1 MLPGTDWRAPPELR
15 SARTLRDTRFRFAR
29 TQPARRIGQE
39 VGGRWFSGNGP
50 PTNGA
55 CGQGRKGRARHMRYR
70 STSGKAPLTSLRGA
84 VLRGLAPDG
93 GLYMPVEIA
102 RHSPEELEEFRR
114 LPFTE
119 VCFRVVRPFATP
131 DVPEEMLWQIVAE
144 SINFPVKLVS
154 LSPGLHILEL
164 FHGPTLAFKDFGA
177 RFMARLMGYFVRG
190 ESRPLTVLVATS
202 GDTGSAVAHGF
213 LGVRGIRVVILYPSK
228 RISEAQEKQFTTLG
242 ENITALEVAGS
253 FDDCQRLVKQAFTDA
268 ELNKRTFLTSAN
280 SINIGRLLPQMF
292 YHVAAYRQM
301 PVASVPLV
309 VSVPSGNL
317 GNLTAGI
324 FAKRIGLPV
333 VMFVAAT
340 NANDVVPEYLS
351 SGEFHPRPATQTLSN
366 AMDVGNPNNFPR
378 LLDLCRGRL
387 ELVRREIWGHAAT
400 DDETLQEMK
409 SIHDRFGYIADPH
422 TAVGVLGWE
431 AYKRANCEPAQ
442 GLVLA
447 TAHPAKFADVVM
459 RAIGTA
465 PPLPDRLVACLKREK
480 LSLPMTNAYD
490 DFKQFL
496 DANKG

>member
-1 MLPGTDWRAPPELR
+1 L
-15 SARTLRDTRFRFAR
+15 
-29 TQPARRIGQE
+29 
-39 VGGRWFSGNGP
+39 
-50 PTNGA
+50 
-55 CGQGRKGRARHMRYR
+55 RYR
-70 STSGKAPLTSLRGA
+70 STSREAPLTSLRGA

-93 GLYMPVEIA
+93 GLYMPAEIA
-102 RHSPEELEEFRR
+102 RHSAEELEEFRG

-119 VCFRVVRPFATP
+119 VCFRVARPFATP
-131 DVPEEMLWQIVAE
+131 DVPEEVLWQIVSEA
-144 SINFPVKLVS
+144 INFPINLVS

-190 ESRPLTVLVATS
+190 ETRPLTVLVATS

-213 LGVRGIRVVILYPSK
+213 LRVPGIRVVILYPSK

-242 ENITALEVAGS
+242 ENITALEVAGT

-268 ELNKRTFLTSAN
+268 ELNKRAWLTSAN

-292 YHVAAYRQM
+292 YHVAAYRQL
-301 PVASVPLV
+301 PVASVPLI
-309 VSVPSGNL
+309 VSVPSGNF

-333 VMFVAAT
+333 AKYVAST
-340 NANDVVPEYLS
+340 NANDVVPEYLR
-351 SGEFHPRPATQTLSN
+351 SGKFHPRAAQSTYSN

-378 LLDLCRGRL
+378 LLDLCRNRL
-387 ELVRREIWGHAAT
+387 EYVQKEIWGHGAT
-400 DDETLQEMK
+400 DEETLAEMK
-409 SIHDRFGYIADPH
+409 LLHEKFGYIADPH

-431 AYKRANCEPAQ
+431 AYKREHPEPAQ

-459 RAIGTA
+459 KAIGTA
-465 PPLPDRLVACLKREK
+465 PPLPDRLAAYLKRSK
-480 LSLPMTNAYD
+480 LSLPISSSYD

-496 DANKG
+496 MTG

>member
-1 MLPGTDWRAPPELR
+1 
-15 SARTLRDTRFRFAR
+15 
-29 TQPARRIGQE
+29 
-39 VGGRWFSGNGP
+39 
-50 PTNGA
+50 
-55 CGQGRKGRARHMRYR
+55 
-70 STSGKAPLTSLRGA
+70 

-93 GLYMPVEIA
+93 GLYLPVEIA
-102 RHSPEELEEFRR
+102 RHSAEELEVFRG

-131 DVPEEMLWQIVAE
+131 DVPEEVLWQIVSEA
-144 SINFPVKLVS
+144 INFPVKMVS

-190 ESRPLTVLVATS
+190 ETRPLTVLVATS

-213 LGVRGIRVVILYPSK
+213 LQVPGIRVVILYPSK

-242 ENITALEVAGS
+242 ENITALEVAGT
-253 FDDCQRLVKQAFTDA
+253 FDDCQRLVKQAFSDE
-268 ELNKRTFLTSAN
+268 ELNKRTWLTSAN

-292 YHVAAYRQM
+292 YHVAAYRQL
-301 PVASVPLV
+301 PVASVPLI
-309 VSVPSGNL
+309 VSVPSGNF

-333 VMFVAAT
+333 AMYIAST
-340 NANDVVPEYLS
+340 NANDVVPEYLRT
-351 SGEFHPRPATQTLSN
+351 GEFHPRAAQATYSN

-378 LLDLCRGRL
+378 LLDLCRNRL
-387 ELVRREIWGHAAT
+387 EYVQKEIWGHGAT
-400 DDETLQEMK
+400 DEETLAAMK
-409 SIHDRFGYIADPH
+409 MLHEKFGYIADPH

-431 AYKRANCEPAQ
+431 AYKSQHPEPAQ

-447 TAHPAKFADVVM
+447 TAHPAKFAEVVM
-459 RAIGTA
+459 KAIGTA
-465 PPLPDRLVACLKREK
+465 PPLPDRLAAYLKRDK
-480 LSLPMTNAYD
+480 LSLPISSSYD

-496 DANKG
+496 LTQ

>member
-1 MLPGTDWRAPPELR
+1 M
-15 SARTLRDTRFRFAR
+15 
-29 TQPARRIGQE
+29 
-39 VGGRWFSGNGP
+39 
-50 PTNGA
+50 
-55 CGQGRKGRARHMRYR
+55 
-70 STSGKAPLTSLRGA
+70 TSLRGA

-102 RHSPEELEEFRR
+102 RHSPEELEEFRK

-119 VCFRVVRPFATP
+119 VCFRVVKPFATP
-131 DVPEEMLWQIVAE
+131 DVPEEVLWQTVSEA
-144 SINFPVKLVS
+144 INFPVKLVS

-213 LGVRGIRVVILYPSK
+213 LGVPGIRVVILYPSK

-242 ENITALEVAGS
+242 ENITALEVAGT
-253 FDDCQRLVKQAFTDA
+253 FDDCQRLVKQAFSDA
-268 ELNKRTFLTSAN
+268 ELNKTAFLTSAN

-292 YHVAAYRQM
+292 YHVAAYRQL
-301 PVASVPLV
+301 PVASVPLI
-309 VSVPSGNL
+309 VSVPSGNF

-333 VMFVAAT
+333 AKFIAST
-340 NANDVVPEYLS
+340 NINDVVPQYLR
-351 SGEFHPRPATQTLSN
+351 SGQFCPRPATATYSN

-387 ELVRREIWGHAAT
+387 EYMQKEIWGHAAT
-400 DDETLQEMK
+400 DQETLCEMK
-409 SIHDRFGYIADPH
+409 AVHERFGYLPDPH
-422 TAVGVLGWE
+422 TAVGVFCWE
-431 AYKRANCEPAQ
+431 AYKLEHAEPAQ

-447 TAHPAKFADVVM
+447 TAHPAKFADVV
-459 RAIGTA
+459 RKAIGTA
-465 PPLPDRLVACLKREK
+465 PSLPDRLAGYLNREK
-480 LSLPMTNAYD
+480 LSLPMSSTYD

-496 DANKG
+496 LAH

>member
-1 MLPGTDWRAPPELR
+1 
-15 SARTLRDTRFRFAR
+15 
-29 TQPARRIGQE
+29 
-39 VGGRWFSGNGP
+39 V
-50 PTNGA
+50 
-55 CGQGRKGRARHMRYR
+55 RYR
-70 STSGKAPLTSLRGA
+70 STSREAPLTSLRGA

-102 RHSPEELEEFRR
+102 RHSPEELEEFRG

-119 VCFRVVRPFATP
+119 VCFRVAKPFATP
-131 DVPEEMLWQIVAE
+131 DVPEEVLWQVVSEA
-144 SINFPVKLVS
+144 INFPVNLVS

-190 ESRPLTVLVATS
+190 ETRPLTVLVATS

-213 LGVRGIRVVILYPSK
+213 LGVPGIRVVILYPSK

-242 ENITALEVAGS
+242 ENITALEVAGT
-253 FDDCQRLVKQAFTDA
+253 FDDCQRLVKQAFSDV
-268 ELNKRTFLTSAN
+268 ELNKRAFVTSAN

-292 YHVAAYRQM
+292 YHVAAYRQL
-301 PVASVPLV
+301 PVASVPLI
-309 VSVPSGNL
+309 VSVPSGNF

-333 VMFVAAT
+333 TRFVAST
-340 NANDVVPEYLS
+340 NANDVVPEYLRD
-351 SGEFHPRPATQTLSN
+351 GEFRPRAATPTYSN

-378 LLDLCRGRL
+378 LLDLCRNRL
-387 ELVRREIWGHAAT
+387 EYMQKEIWGHRAT
-400 DDETLQEMK
+400 DEQTLREMK
-409 SIHDRFGYIADPH
+409 AIHDRFGYIADPH
-422 TAVGVLGWE
+422 TTVGILGWE
-431 AYKRANCEPAQ
+431 AYKLEHSEPAQ

-459 RAIGTA
+459 KAIGIA
-465 PPLPDRLVACLKREK
+465 PPLPDRLAAYLRREK
-480 LSLPMTNAYD
+480 LSLPMSSAYD

-496 DANKG
+496 LAH

>member
-1 MLPGTDWRAPPELR
+1 VRDER
-15 SARTLRDTRFRFAR
+15 SSL
-29 TQPARRIGQE
+29 
-39 VGGRWFSGNGP
+39 
-50 PTNGA
+50 
-55 CGQGRKGRARHMRYR
+55 RYR
-70 STSGKAPLTSLRGA
+70 STSREAPLTSLRGA

-102 RHSPEELEEFRR
+102 RHSPEELEEFRK

-119 VCFRVVRPFATP
+119 VCFRVARPFATP
-131 DVPEEMLWQIVAE
+131 DVPEEVLWQVVSE
-144 SINFPVKLVS
+144 TINFPVKLIS

-190 ESRPLTVLVATS
+190 ETRPLTVLVATS

-213 LGVRGIRVVILYPSK
+213 LRVPGIRVVILYPSK

-242 ENITALEVAGS
+242 ENITALEVAGT

-268 ELNKRTFLTSAN
+268 ELNKRMLLTSAN

-292 YHVAAYRQM
+292 YHVAAYRQL
-301 PVASVPLV
+301 PVASVPLI
-309 VSVPSGNL
+309 VSVPSGNF

-333 VMFVAAT
+333 AKYVAST
-340 NANDVVPEYLS
+340 NANDVVPEYLR
-351 SGEFHPRPATQTLSN
+351 SGEFHPRAAQATYSN

-378 LLDLCRGRL
+378 LLDLCRNRL
-387 ELVRREIWGHAAT
+387 EYVQKEIWGHGAT
-400 DDETLQEMK
+400 DAETLEAMK
-409 SIHDRFGYIADPH
+409 MLYEKFGYVADPH

-431 AYKRANCEPAQ
+431 AYKSQHPEPAQ

-447 TAHPAKFADVVM
+447 TAHPAKFAEVVM
-459 RAIGTA
+459 KAIGTA
-465 PPLPDRLVACLKREK
+465 PPLPDRLAAYLKREK
-480 LSLPMTNAYD
+480 LSLPLSNAYD
-490 DFKQFL
+490 DFKEFL
-496 DANKG
+496 LAQ

>member
-1 MLPGTDWRAPPELR
+1 L
-15 SARTLRDTRFRFAR
+15 
-29 TQPARRIGQE
+29 
-39 VGGRWFSGNGP
+39 
-50 PTNGA
+50 
-55 CGQGRKGRARHMRYR
+55 RYR
-70 STSGKAPLTSLRGA
+70 STSREAPLTSLRGA

-93 GLYMPVEIA
+93 GLYMPAEIA
-102 RHSPEELEEFRR
+102 RHSPEELEEFRG

-119 VCFRVVRPFATP
+119 VCFRVARPFATP
-131 DVPEEMLWQIVAE
+131 DVPEEVLWQIVSEA
-144 SINFPVKLVS
+144 INFPVNLVS

-190 ESRPLTVLVATS
+190 ETRPLTVLVATS

-213 LGVRGIRVVILYPSK
+213 LRVPGIRVVILYPSK

-242 ENITALEVAGS
+242 ENITALEVAGT
-253 FDDCQRLVKQAFTDA
+253 FDDCQRLVKQAFTDPA
-268 ELNKRTFLTSAN
+268 LNKRVWLTSAN

-292 YHVAAYRQM
+292 YHVAAYRQL
-301 PVASVPLV
+301 PVASVPLI
-309 VSVPSGNL
+309 VSVPSGNF

-333 VMFVAAT
+333 AKYVAST
-340 NANDVVPEYLS
+340 NANDVVPEYLR
-351 SGEFHPRPATQTLSN
+351 SGKFHARAAQSTYSN

-378 LLDLCRGRL
+378 LLDLCRNRL
-387 ELVRREIWGHAAT
+387 EYVRKEIWGHGAS
-400 DDETLQEMK
+400 DEETLAAMK
-409 SIHDRFGYIADPH
+409 SLHDKFGYIADPH

-431 AYKRANCEPAQ
+431 AYKREHPEPAQ

-459 RAIGTA
+459 KAIGTA
-465 PPLPDRLVACLKREK
+465 PPLPDRLAAYLKQSK
-480 LSLPMTNAYD
+480 LSLPISSSYD

-496 DANKG
+496 MNR